1 MYKKGTSTG
10 SLIAFGL
17 VGGQKD
23 KQGKRVSMSVQEITN
38 LYEKEIPLLF
48 LKSKTWTEWGYSWIS
63 PSSWKNS
70 VQEWTDRLS
79 LNPPT
84 HTNGWFYS
92 LFGKKSQIP
101 LLGVPSTPYSRTSF
115 EETLDNMFGN
125 TETNDILFN
134 DCLAGAV
141 AREFN
146 QDINNPDILE
156 IFDSKTNPQLVKEVL
171 LGSSNAPI
179 YFNIPTAIGT
189 KHGEPK
195 NYIDGGLEGRK
206 DKLLEILFR

>member
-1 MYKKGTSTG
+1 
-10 SLIAFGL
+10 
-17 VGGQKD
+17 
-23 KQGKRVSMSVQEITN
+23 MSVQEITN

-63 PSSWKNS
+63 SSSWKNS
-70 VQEWTDRLS
+70 VQEWTDRLL

-115 EETLDNMFGN
+115 EETLDEMFGN
-125 TETNDILFN
+125 TETSDVFFN
-134 DCLAGAV
+134 DCVAGAV
-141 AREFN
+141 ARQFN
-146 QDINNPDILE
+146 EDINNPDILE

-195 NYIDGGLEGRK
+195 NYIDGGLGGMK
-206 DKLLEILFR
+206 DNLLEILFR

>member
-1 MYKKGTSTG
+1 
-10 SLIAFGL
+10 
-17 VGGQKD
+17 
-23 KQGKRVSMSVQEITN
+23 MSVQEITN

-48 LKSKTWTEWGYSWIS
+48 LKSKTWREWGYSWIS
-63 PSSWKNS
+63 LSSWKNS
-70 VQEWTDRLS
+70 LQEWTDRIL
-79 LNPPT
+79 LNPLT
-84 HTNGWFYS
+84 DTNGWFYS

-115 EETLDNMFGN
+115 EETLDEMFEN
-125 TETNDILFN
+125 TETSDVSFN
-134 DCLAGAV
+134 DCIAGAV

-146 QDINNPDILE
+146 EDINDSDILE

-189 KHGEPK
+189 KHGKPK
-195 NYIDGGLEGRK
+195 NYIDGGLGGRK